1 MSLYNNIFDAHAH
14 YDDKWFD
21 DDRFELLENIHTKG
35 VCGIVN
41 NAVDLETAKTC
52 IEYAE
57 KYDFMYAAV
66 GFHPENLENIPDN
79 LDRAVRA
86 MKKDS
91 LIHRTLGSHAF
102 MKYVAYKQKEW
113 NQYRNVVTE
122 WEIKNYL
129 SRY

>member
-1 MSLYNNIFDAHAH
+1 MANFLTKIFGTHSSHELKKIYPIADKVDALEEQFKKLT
-14 YDDKWFD
+14 DDE
-21 DDRFELLENIHTKG
+21 REAM
-35 VCGIVN
+35 GI
-41 NAVDLETAKTC
+41 
-52 IEYAE
+52 
-57 KYDFMYAAV
+57 
-66 GFHPENLENIPDN
+66 ENIPDN